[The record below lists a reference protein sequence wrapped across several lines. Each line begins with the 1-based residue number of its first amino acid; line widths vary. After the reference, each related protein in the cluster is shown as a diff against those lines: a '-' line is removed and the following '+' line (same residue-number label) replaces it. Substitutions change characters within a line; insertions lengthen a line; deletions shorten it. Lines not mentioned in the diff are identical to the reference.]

1 MPKLSNKK
9 HKRKNT
15 KRSNGKISAQAALDY
30 LVSWG
35 WVLIIIVL
43 AIVVLFSLGIFK
55 VPTAPTIINGFQGI
69 TMQAAEANS
78 TMMVFKITNSYNQF
92 VNITGVTV
100 DVNNNN
106 YTSYSCLNSL
116 ISTGQSTLCRVL
128 VSIPTSS
135 YISKIMIAFTPYK
148 SNIYEVSN
156 GTVSSALVSGSLP
169 INNQLTYFVERGLPY
184 GSTFTVNYNTS
195 TNSTSVSSTNNKV
208 SFNLP
213 FGNYYFSIPSV
224 SYQGCNS
231 IPTPVSGYHST
242 GAADLISFRSNCT
255 TTFTESGLPSNQQ
268 WQVTFNG
275 TTASNLTGSKIYI
288 STENISNGQDSY
300 TATAKSNNLVCVSY
314 YKPTISLGSSY
325 NFNSWN
331 CTTTFTESGLPS
343 NQQWHSNYDG
353 LSPSASTG
361 SPSIVTQ
368 TGITTVSQYTAEG
381 DSNDLSCNSYNAPSI
396 SEGSSY
402 AFSSWNCTTTFT
414 ESGLPSNQQWH
425 SNYDGLSPSASTGSP
440 SIVTQT
446 GITTVSQYTAEG
458 DSNDLSCNSYNAP
471 SISEGSSYAFSSWNC
486 TTTFTESG
494 LPSNQ
499 YWKVNYG
506 GATNSI
512 ISTGSSTQFIN
523 NDITTVSQYTAEG
536 DSNDLSCNSYNAPSI
551 SEGSS
556 YAFSSWNCTTTFIDD
571 GFTSPL
577 QNLSHQWTI
586 KWNSVRGTSTSSIIS
601 FTNTGISNVATE
613 PYQQPFTEG
622 TVLCTGPSGSAYPG
636 SLINLG
642 IENTGSNW
650 ICDVIAISMS
660 PNIIKFVP
668 EFYPSN
674 VILDS
679 ITVPSSNAFVSQYGM
694 SGQLAYNPNTNEFY
708 VPMPGDGAVALINA
722 STATYLGSI
731 SFGSGVVI
739 GTYYQNGLVFVLDSP
754 SPSLHTNYSVLVING
769 NTPLKTNTTISYTA
783 SGFAYN
789 AATNSF
795 WIGSTA
801 LGANS
806 IYVVAANSTA
816 NLIDIITASFINPQN
831 SGYLTGPAAYDPN
844 NHEMYVS
851 GVTSDIGGAGEIQ
864 LFYSNGTAVG
874 SPININSTTS
884 NPGQVVYTPYS
895 VKNTGGTDHI
905 DVVGL
910 AGFPPD
916 SLTIIDDSTN
926 TVTGSIALP
935 SYSAQ
940 LFYDGAINSGFAFPG
955 SDLYTFYCPYSSST
969 GLCDSGSIL
978 SSTFANDPGV
988 GDVNLTLSNTGSE
1001 NVSTLGGVITQ
1012 PTTITFLESGL
1023 PSNIGWAAS
1032 IAGYSFTSS
1041 TSYIIAPVAING
1053 GYSYSFLINPICS
1066 GTTLYSS
1073 NATRGSASAGQVV
1086 KVEWTAKTNGCP

>member
-368 TGITTVSQYTAEG
+368 TGITTVSLYTAEG
-381 DSNDLSCNSYNAPSI
+381 Y
-396 SEGSSY
+396 
-402 AFSSWNCTTTFT
+402 
-414 ESGLPSNQQWH
+414 
-425 SNYDGLSPSASTGSP
+425 
-440 SIVTQT
+440 
-446 GITTVSQYTAEG
+446 
-458 DSNDLSCNSYNAP
+458 
-471 SISEGSSYAFSSWNC
+471 
-486 TTTFTESG
+486 
-494 LPSNQ
+494 
-499 YWKVNYG
+499 
-506 GATNSI
+506 
-512 ISTGSSTQFIN
+512 
-523 NDITTVSQYTAEG
+523 
-536 DSNDLSCNSYNAPSI
+536 SNDLSCNSYNAPSI

-731 SFGSGVVI
+731 SFGSGVVT

>member
-368 TGITTVSQYTAEG
+368 TG
-381 DSNDLSCNSYNAPSI
+381 
-396 SEGSSY
+396 
-402 AFSSWNCTTTFT
+402 
-414 ESGLPSNQQWH
+414 
-425 SNYDGLSPSASTGSP
+425 
-440 SIVTQT
+440 
-446 GITTVSQYTAEG
+446 
-458 DSNDLSCNSYNAP
+458 
-471 SISEGSSYAFSSWNC
+471 
-486 TTTFTESG
+486 
-494 LPSNQ
+494 
-499 YWKVNYG
+499 
-506 GATNSI
+506 
-512 ISTGSSTQFIN
+512 
-523 NDITTVSQYTAEG
+523 ITTVSQYTAEG

>member
-9 HKRKNT
+9 HKRKNI

-368 TGITTVSQYTAEG
+368 TGITTVSLYTAEG
-381 DSNDLSCNSYNAPSI
+381 YSNDLSCNSYNAPSI

-402 AFSSWNCTTTFT
+402 S
-414 ESGLPSNQQWH
+414 
-425 SNYDGLSPSASTGSP
+425 
-440 SIVTQT
+440 
-446 GITTVSQYTAEG
+446 
-458 DSNDLSCNSYNAP
+458 
-471 SISEGSSYAFSSWNC
+471 
-486 TTTFTESG
+486 
-494 LPSNQ
+494 
-499 YWKVNYG
+499 
-506 GATNSI
+506 
-512 ISTGSSTQFIN
+512 
-523 NDITTVSQYTAEG
+523 
-536 DSNDLSCNSYNAPSI
+536 
-551 SEGSS
+551 
-556 YAFSSWNCTTTFIDD
+556 FSSWNCTTTFIDD

-731 SFGSGVVI
+731 SFGSGVVT

>member
-9 HKRKNT
+9 HKRKNI

-402 AFSSWNCTTTFT
+402 AFSSWNCTTTF
-414 ESGLPSNQQWH
+414 
-425 SNYDGLSPSASTGSP
+425 
-440 SIVTQT
+440 
-446 GITTVSQYTAEG
+446 
-458 DSNDLSCNSYNAP
+458 
-471 SISEGSSYAFSSWNC
+471 
-486 TTTFTESG
+486 
-494 LPSNQ
+494 
-499 YWKVNYG
+499 
-506 GATNSI
+506 
-512 ISTGSSTQFIN
+512 
-523 NDITTVSQYTAEG
+523 
-536 DSNDLSCNSYNAPSI
+536 
-551 SEGSS
+551 
-556 YAFSSWNCTTTFIDD
+556 IDD

-731 SFGSGVVI
+731 SFGSGVVT

>member
-268 WQVTFNG
+268 W
-275 TTASNLTGSKIYI
+275 
-288 STENISNGQDSY
+288 
-300 TATAKSNNLVCVSY
+300 
-314 YKPTISLGSSY
+314 
-325 NFNSWN
+325 
-331 CTTTFTESGLPS
+331 
-343 NQQWHSNYDG
+343 HSNYDG

-368 TGITTVSQYTAEG
+368 TGITTVSLYTAEG
-381 DSNDLSCNSYNAPSI
+381 Y
-396 SEGSSY
+396 
-402 AFSSWNCTTTFT
+402 
-414 ESGLPSNQQWH
+414 
-425 SNYDGLSPSASTGSP
+425 
-440 SIVTQT
+440 
-446 GITTVSQYTAEG
+446 
-458 DSNDLSCNSYNAP
+458 SNDLSCNSYNAP

>member
-9 HKRKNT
+9 HKRKNI

-268 WQVTFNG
+268 W
-275 TTASNLTGSKIYI
+275 
-288 STENISNGQDSY
+288 
-300 TATAKSNNLVCVSY
+300 
-314 YKPTISLGSSY
+314 
-325 NFNSWN
+325 
-331 CTTTFTESGLPS
+331 
-343 NQQWHSNYDG
+343 HSNYDG

-368 TGITTVSQYTAEG
+368 TG
-381 DSNDLSCNSYNAPSI
+381 
-396 SEGSSY
+396 
-402 AFSSWNCTTTFT
+402 
-414 ESGLPSNQQWH
+414 
-425 SNYDGLSPSASTGSP
+425 
-440 SIVTQT
+440 
-446 GITTVSQYTAEG
+446 
-458 DSNDLSCNSYNAP
+458 
-471 SISEGSSYAFSSWNC
+471 
-486 TTTFTESG
+486 
-494 LPSNQ
+494 
-499 YWKVNYG
+499 
-506 GATNSI
+506 
-512 ISTGSSTQFIN
+512 
-523 NDITTVSQYTAEG
+523 ITTVSQYTAEG

-831 SGYLTGPAAYDPN
+831 SGYLTEPAAYDPN

>member
-268 WQVTFNG
+268 W
-275 TTASNLTGSKIYI
+275 
-288 STENISNGQDSY
+288 
-300 TATAKSNNLVCVSY
+300 
-314 YKPTISLGSSY
+314 
-325 NFNSWN
+325 
-331 CTTTFTESGLPS
+331 
-343 NQQWHSNYDG
+343 HSNYDG

-368 TGITTVSQYTAEG
+368 TGITTVSLYTAEG
-381 DSNDLSCNSYNAPSI
+381 Y
-396 SEGSSY
+396 
-402 AFSSWNCTTTFT
+402 
-414 ESGLPSNQQWH
+414 
-425 SNYDGLSPSASTGSP
+425 
-440 SIVTQT
+440 
-446 GITTVSQYTAEG
+446 
-458 DSNDLSCNSYNAP
+458 
-471 SISEGSSYAFSSWNC
+471 
-486 TTTFTESG
+486 
-494 LPSNQ
+494 
-499 YWKVNYG
+499 
-506 GATNSI
+506 
-512 ISTGSSTQFIN
+512 
-523 NDITTVSQYTAEG
+523 
-536 DSNDLSCNSYNAPSI
+536 SNDLSCNSYNAPSI

-831 SGYLTGPAAYDPN
+831 SGYLTEPAAYDPN

>member
-402 AFSSWNCTTTFT
+402 S
-414 ESGLPSNQQWH
+414 
-425 SNYDGLSPSASTGSP
+425 
-440 SIVTQT
+440 
-446 GITTVSQYTAEG
+446 
-458 DSNDLSCNSYNAP
+458 
-471 SISEGSSYAFSSWNC
+471 
-486 TTTFTESG
+486 
-494 LPSNQ
+494 
-499 YWKVNYG
+499 
-506 GATNSI
+506 
-512 ISTGSSTQFIN
+512 
-523 NDITTVSQYTAEG
+523 
-536 DSNDLSCNSYNAPSI
+536 
-551 SEGSS
+551 
-556 YAFSSWNCTTTFIDD
+556 FSSWNCTTTFIDD

>member
-9 HKRKNT
+9 HKRKNI

-268 WQVTFNG
+268 W
-275 TTASNLTGSKIYI
+275 
-288 STENISNGQDSY
+288 
-300 TATAKSNNLVCVSY
+300 
-314 YKPTISLGSSY
+314 
-325 NFNSWN
+325 
-331 CTTTFTESGLPS
+331 
-343 NQQWHSNYDG
+343 HSNYDG

-368 TGITTVSQYTAEG
+368 TGITTVSLYTAEG
-381 DSNDLSCNSYNAPSI
+381 YSNDLSCNSYNAPSI

-446 GITTVSQYTAEG
+446 G
-458 DSNDLSCNSYNAP
+458 
-471 SISEGSSYAFSSWNC
+471 
-486 TTTFTESG
+486 
-494 LPSNQ
+494 
-499 YWKVNYG
+499 
-506 GATNSI
+506 
-512 ISTGSSTQFIN
+512 
-523 NDITTVSQYTAEG
+523 ITTVSQYTAEG

>member
-368 TGITTVSQYTAEG
+368 TGITTVSLYTAEG
-381 DSNDLSCNSYNAPSI
+381 YSNDLSCNSYNAPSI

-402 AFSSWNCTTTFT
+402 S
-414 ESGLPSNQQWH
+414 
-425 SNYDGLSPSASTGSP
+425 
-440 SIVTQT
+440 
-446 GITTVSQYTAEG
+446 
-458 DSNDLSCNSYNAP
+458 
-471 SISEGSSYAFSSWNC
+471 
-486 TTTFTESG
+486 
-494 LPSNQ
+494 
-499 YWKVNYG
+499 
-506 GATNSI
+506 
-512 ISTGSSTQFIN
+512 
-523 NDITTVSQYTAEG
+523 
-536 DSNDLSCNSYNAPSI
+536 
-551 SEGSS
+551 
-556 YAFSSWNCTTTFIDD
+556 FSSWNCTTTFIDD

-731 SFGSGVVI
+731 SFGSGVVT